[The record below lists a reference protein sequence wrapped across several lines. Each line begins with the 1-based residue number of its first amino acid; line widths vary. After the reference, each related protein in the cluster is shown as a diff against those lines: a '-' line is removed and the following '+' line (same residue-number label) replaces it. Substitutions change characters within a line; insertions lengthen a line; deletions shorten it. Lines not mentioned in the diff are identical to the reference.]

1 MTTIRKRL
9 SDILFID
16 IETVS
21 SAPSLQDL
29 PSSFQ
34 KLWQVKAQQ
43 IARDKNLD
51 FQLTAQLYSE
61 KSGIF
66 SEFAKII
73 CISVGIFL
81 FEKNAWVFKVK
92 SFYGDDEK
100 SLLGGFVKLIR
111 DHYNKP
117 KSKSLCGHNIR
128 EFDIPFICRRLL
140 INKMQIPK
148 SLNIAGKKPW
158 QVTHL
163 LDTMQLWRFGDYKHY
178 TSLDLLAGVLGIESP
193 KDDIDGSQV
202 HSIYYNEGDIE
213 RIVKYCEKDVFCCAQ
228 VYAMMKSIELPE
240 EINVISVTEGLECTD
255 QTIMLNG

>member
-21 SAPSLQDL
+21 SAPALQDL

-81 FEKNAWVFKVK
+81 F
-92 SFYGDDEK
+92 
-100 SLLGGFVKLIR
+100 
-111 DHYNKP
+111 
-117 KSKSLCGHNIR
+117 
-128 EFDIPFICRRLL
+128 
-140 INKMQIPK
+140 
-148 SLNIAGKKPW
+148 
-158 QVTHL
+158 
-163 LDTMQLWRFGDYKHY
+163 
-178 TSLDLLAGVLGIESP
+178 
-193 KDDIDGSQV
+193 
-202 HSIYYNEGDIE
+202 
-213 RIVKYCEKDVFCCAQ
+213 
-228 VYAMMKSIELPE
+228 
-240 EINVISVTEGLECTD
+240 
-255 QTIMLNG
+255 